1 MPVRV
6 LASPH
11 PIDLRLTLG
20 LTRHGRSDPATR
32 FPGPG
37 ELWRATRNADGPV
50 TLRLKERGG
59 RVAAEA
65 WGPGAGLALDR
76 LPDLIGANDDLDG
89 FVAHHR
95 LVARLAHDLP
105 GLRLCRT
112 GALVEALVPT
122 ILEQKVTTF
131 EAHRAYQQLMRR
143 YGEPAPGPGGLVLP
157 PAPSVLAGAP
167 YYDLHVLG
175 IERKRADTIRR
186 VCARATRLE
195 QLADSAPADARDHL
209 TTITGIGPWSA
220 ASVTLVSHGDPDAV
234 IVGDYHLP
242 RMVNLAL
249 AGEHLDDDDRM
260 LELLE
265 PYRGHRAR
273 VQRLIMMAGIGRKR
287 RTPRARIRS
296 IASI

>member
-6 LASPH
+6 LALPH

-20 LTRHGRSDPATR
+20 LTRHGRADPATR
-32 FPGPG
+32 FPGQA

-50 TLRLKERGG
+50 TLRVVERGG

-65 WGPGAGLALDR
+65 WGPGADLALDR
-76 LPDLIGANDDLDG
+76 LPDLVGANDRLDG
-89 FVAHHR
+89 FVAHHPP
-95 LVARLAHDLP
+95 VARVMHDLP
-105 GLRLCRT
+105 GLRLGRT

-131 EAHRAYQQLMRR
+131 EALRAYQQLMRR

-195 QLADSAPADARDHL
+195 ALAEGSPADARAHL
-209 TTITGIGPWSA
+209 TTIAGIGVWSA
-220 ASVTLVSHGDPDAV
+220 ASATLVSHGDPDAV

-242 RMVNLAL
+242 RMVTLAL
-249 AGEHLDDDDRM
+249 SGTSVDDDERM

-273 VQRLIMMAGIGRKR
+273 VQRLIMLAGIGRKR
-287 RTPRARIRS
+287 RAPRARIRS